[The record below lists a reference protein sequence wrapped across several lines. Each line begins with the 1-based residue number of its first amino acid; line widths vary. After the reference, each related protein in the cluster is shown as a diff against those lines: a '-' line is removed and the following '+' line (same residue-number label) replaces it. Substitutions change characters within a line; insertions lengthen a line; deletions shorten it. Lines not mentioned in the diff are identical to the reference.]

1 MNRAEAERMLEKVE
15 RNLAEATL
23 GMFECFLLNAAF
35 VVMNPGE
42 NWGGPGYAERRE
54 YAFAEVRRQG
64 GAALEQTWAEAV
76 AALLDLMMSGSSSKR
91 MHVGAYRRIVEG
103 LEKKR
108 DELGLND
115 VPTLAPNLAPDEVL
129 DSLLAYRETM
139 RQKYPLESMNPQG
152 SVN

>member
-1 MNRAEAERMLEKVE
+1 MLEKVD

-23 GMFECFLLNAAF
+23 GMFECFLVNVAF

-42 NWGGPGYAERRE
+42 AFDGPDYAERRE
-54 YAFAEVRRQG
+54 HAFAEVRRQG

-76 AALLDLMMSGSSSKR
+76 TALLELMMSGSSSKR

-115 VPTLAPNLAPDEVL
+115 VPTLAPNPELDDVL
-129 DSLLAYRETM
+129 DSLLAFRERL
-139 RQKYPLESMNPQG
+139 RQEYPFSSPGPDHLVQ
-152 SVN
+152 

>member
-1 MNRAEAERMLEKVE
+1 MNRAEAERMLEKVD

-23 GMFECFLLNAAF
+23 GMFECFLVNVAF
-35 VVMNPGE
+35 VVMHPGE
-42 NWGGPGYAERRE
+42 AFDGPDYAERRE
-54 YAFAEVRRQG
+54 QALAEVRRQG

-76 AALLDLMMSGSSSKR
+76 GALLDLMLKDSWSTTKPR
-91 MHVGAYRRIVEG
+91 VYQLVAAR

-108 DELGLND
+108 VQLGLD
-115 VPTLAPNLAPDEVL
+115 DAPALDPNPAREDVL

-139 RQKYPLESMNPQG
+139 RQKYPLESLSPKG